1 MHQKILHFWQ
11 WFTHN
16 EAVFRNE
23 HTAEKAKEMLDNQ
36 VLSFGKFAWGI
47 DIGLQKSFS
56 FTFSPNNDPKLLA
69 LSKQIVAAAP
79 NLPLW
84 EFYYC
89 RPAEKDWDFQFQ
101 MLNNL
106 IVPQTFDASEW
117 SFVLIEEDDYRVT
130 IEIKADNL
138 DTLDMDDK
146 ITAMSRAVNR
156 LIGEEIR
163 IKEVANIKPI
173 FHFDPRDQ
181 EWVYPF
187 SEFRER
193 FLYFVEE

>member
-1 MHQKILHFWQ
+1 MQQKILQFWQ

-16 EAVFRNE
+16 EAIFRNE
-23 HTAEKAKEMLDNQ
+23 VHAERAKEMLDNQ

-47 DIGLQKSFS
+47 DPGLQKSYV
-56 FTFSPNNDPKLLA
+56 FTFSPNNDKQLLSLSQQMIKL
-69 LSKQIVAAAP
+69 AP

-84 EFYYC
+84 EFQYC
-89 RPAEKDWDFQFQ
+89 LPAKPDWDFKFQ
-101 MLNNL
+101 MFNNL
-106 IVPQTFDASEW
+106 IVLQTFDASEW
-117 SFVLIEEDDYRVT
+117 QFVLIEEADYRVS

-146 ITAMSRAVNR
+146 IAATSRAVNN
-156 LIGEEIR
+156 LIGEELR
-163 IKEVANIKPI
+163 IKEIATIKPI
-173 FHFDPRDQ
+173 FKFDPRDK

-193 FLYFVEE
+193 FLYFIE